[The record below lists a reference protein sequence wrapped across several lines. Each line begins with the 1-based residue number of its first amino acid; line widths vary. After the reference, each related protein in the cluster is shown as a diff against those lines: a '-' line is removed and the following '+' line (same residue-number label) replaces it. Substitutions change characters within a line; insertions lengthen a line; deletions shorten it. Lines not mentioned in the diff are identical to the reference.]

1 MTKRINRAIEL
12 LEQDQPIYYT
22 GPHSG
27 HVLTYEQGLK
37 DSQTWA
43 DYINVGMEHGCFDM
57 TGLDNYIRGLIDG
70 GPTKSGHRTPP
81 VIVELPVEG
90 TEENIIKYNAWQIRQ
105 ILARG
110 VHGLLLCTA
119 ESADAVRAYVE
130 ASRYPTN
137 MNGVGKGLSRGTRG
151 VGSENT
157 ASPVWGVDRDEYLQ
171 KADPWPLN
179 PDGEILLGLKIETVR
194 GLNHCEQIFTVPGIG
209 WAEMGPGD
217 MHMSMGLIRDGHDH
231 EEVEKARKRVNTAC
245 EKNGVKFL
253 GGVHG
258 GDDKVGALKI
268 NQRDLVSYAYQ
279 KKVMIVS
286 ISSFFMSIY
295 FKPGVSYL
303 SASSFLDSSF
313 RNSEQILNKGVSL
326 SLGSFNPAESVTIFI
341 T

>member
-1 MTKRINRAIEL
+1 MGFIMTKRINRAIEL

-137 MNGVGKGLSRGTRG
+137 MNGVGEGLSRGTRG

-157 ASPVWGVDRDEYLQ
+157 ASPVWGVDRDEYLK

-231 EEVEKARKRVNTAC
+231 EEVEKARKRVNAAC

-258 GDDKVGALKI
+258 GEDKVGALK
-268 NQRDLVSYAYQ
+268 
-279 KKVMIVS
+279 KVIDS
-286 ISSFFMSIY
+286 GARIISGDDEMLA
-295 FKPGVSYL
+295 KEG
-303 SASSFLDSSF
+303 
-313 RNSEQILNKGVSL
+313 RNYTNNLMKY
-326 SLGSFNPAESVTIFI
+326 
-341 T
+341 

>member
-1 MTKRINRAIEL
+1 
-12 LEQDQPIYYT
+12 
-22 GPHSG
+22 
-27 HVLTYEQGLK
+27 
-37 DSQTWA
+37 
-43 DYINVGMEHGCFDM
+43 MEHGCFDM
-57 TGLDNYIRGLIDG
+57 TALDNYIRGLIDG

-81 VIVELPVEG
+81 IIVELPVEG
-90 TEENIIKYNAWQIRQ
+90 TEENIVKYNAWQIRQ

-137 MNGVGKGLSRGTRG
+137 MNGVGQGLSRGTRG

-157 ASPVWGVDRDEYLQ
+157 ASPVWGVDRDEYLK

-217 MHMSMGLIRDGHDH
+217 MHMSMGLIRDGHDD
-231 EEVEKARKRVNTAC
+231 EKVEAARTRVNAAC

-258 GDDKVGALKI
+258 GDSKVEALKKVI
-268 NQRDLVSYAYQ
+268 DTGARIISGDDEDLAKEGRKYTNNTTKY
-279 KKVMIVS
+279 
-286 ISSFFMSIY
+286 
-295 FKPGVSYL
+295 
-303 SASSFLDSSF
+303 
-313 RNSEQILNKGVSL
+313 
-326 SLGSFNPAESVTIFI
+326 
-341 T
+341 